1 MLRKIQRRFI
11 LAAMAAFGTVMFL
24 IVAGINLANYIQ
36 TTSRQ
41 DHLAMSLLEGHG
53 LRGPARPGKGG
64 AARAGR
70 DGAEGPYGNRDGDW
84 PEEFLEDVSGSQ
96 GGGQSG
102 ELSRAQ
108 VGSQPGELPEAQVGS
123 PSGELPG
130 ELPGGPPEGVQGK
143 IAGDPLREFMRN
155 LPGAG
160 PEAEFTIRFFTVVFD
175 SFGEVEEIS
184 RDYIA
189 SVDDETAAEY
199 GRTVFLKGRD
209 RGYFGDYRYVVRRD
223 EAGTA
228 ILFLNSSMHLQFMK
242 SLFFVSSGI
251 GIFSLLLVFL
261 LVVFFSRYAVRPYI
275 RNMERQKRFITD
287 AGHELKTPITSIA
300 TSADIAA
307 MEHEGDEWI
316 ANIQKQAA
324 RLARLA
330 GDLVALS
337 RLDEETPF
345 PEKCRFSLSDAA
357 WEAAEPFEVLAKAGG
372 KHYSQNIQENVE
384 YYGDRDSVQK
394 IISILLDNGV
404 KYSDEGGK
412 IRLDVCKRRGKVWIE
427 VFNTCSL
434 PDGADLN
441 RLFDR
446 FYRMDESRSAGT
458 GGTGIGLSMAQA
470 IAEACGG
477 RIEVRRVGENG
488 ICFKAGL

>member
-11 LAAMAAFGTVMFL
+11 LAAMAAFGTVMLL
-24 IVAGINLANYIQ
+24 IVAGINLANYVQ

-41 DHLAMSLLEGHG
+41 DRLAMVLLEGHDR
-53 LRGPARPGKGG
+53 RGGGPPGKGRLFG
-64 AARAGR
+64 GR
-70 DGAEGPYGNRDGDW
+70 PNGPDGMFGDGREDV
-84 PEEFLEDVSGSQ
+84 PGDVSG
-96 GGGQSG
+96 GAG
-102 ELSRAQ
+102 A
-108 VGSQPGELPEAQVGS
+108 VI
-123 PSGELPG
+123 
-130 ELPGGPPEGVQGK
+130 PGGWYDGGPKDDQGK
-143 IAGDPLREFMRN
+143 DSGNLTGEFMRG

-160 PEAEFTIRFFTVVFD
+160 PEAEFTTRFFTVVFD
-175 SFGEVEEIS
+175 SFGEVKEIS

-189 SVDDETAAEY
+189 SVDDETAKEY
-199 GRTVFLKGRD
+199 GRAVFLKARE
-209 RGYFGDYRYVVRRD
+209 RGYYRDYRYVVRRD
-223 EAGTA
+223 EAGTVV
-228 ILFLNSSMHLQFMK
+228 LFLNSSMHIQFMK
-242 SLFFVSSGI
+242 SLFFVSSAI
-251 GIFSLLLVFL
+251 GILSLFLVFF
-261 LVVFFSRYAVRPYI
+261 LVVFFSGYAVRPYV

-324 RLARLA
+324 RLAKLA

-345 PEKCRFSLSDAA
+345 PEKCQFSLSDAA
-357 WEAAEPFEVLAKAGG
+357 WEAAEPFGVMAKAGG
-372 KHYSQNIQENVE
+372 KQYSQNIAENVE
-384 YYGDRDSVQK
+384 FYGERDSVQK
-394 IISILLDNGV
+394 MISILLDNGV
-404 KYSDEGGK
+404 KYSDAGGR
-412 IRLDVCKRRGKVWIE
+412 IRLDVYRRRGKVWIE

-446 FYRMDESRSAGT
+446 FYRMDESRSART

-470 IAEACGG
+470 IAEAYGG
-477 RIEVRRVGENG
+477 RIEVRRVGEEG
-488 ICFKAGL
+488 ICFKVGL

>member
-41 DHLAMSLLEGHG
+41 DHLAMSLLEGHDRRG
-53 LRGPARPGKGG
+53 FLRPEKGG
-64 AARAGR
+64 PPGGVRGVHDGMPGR
-70 DGAEGPYGNRDGDW
+70 EQNG
-84 PEEFLEDVSGSQ
+84 
-96 GGGQSG
+96 
-102 ELSRAQ
+102 
-108 VGSQPGELPEAQVGS
+108 LPEKFSEDEPQGLKD
-123 PSGELPG
+123 GLPK
-130 ELPGGPPEGVQGK
+130 EVLRDLPGG
-143 IAGDPLREFMRN
+143 
-155 LPGAG
+155 G
-160 PEAEFTIRFFTVVFD
+160 PEAEFIIRFFSVAFD
-175 SFGEVEEIS
+175 SSGEVLEIS
-184 RDYIA
+184 RDYIS

-199 GRTVFLKGRD
+199 ARAVCLKNRD
-209 RGYFGDYRYVVRRD
+209 KGYYGDYRYAVRPNGT
-223 EAGTA
+223 GTA
-228 ILFLNSSMHLQFMK
+228 VLFLNSSMQLQFMW
-242 SLFFVSSGI
+242 SLFLVSSAI
-251 GIFSLLLVFL
+251 GIISLFLVFL

-357 WEAAEPFEVLAKAGG
+357 WEAAEPFAVLARAGG
-372 KHYSQNIQENVE
+372 KQYSQNIEENVE
-384 YYGDRDSVQK
+384 FYGDRDSVQK

-404 KYSDEGGK
+404 KYSDEGGE
-412 IRLDVCKRRGKVWIE
+412 IRLDLYRRRGKVWIE

-446 FYRMDESRSAGT
+446 FYRMDESRSART

-470 IAEACGG
+470 IAEAYGG
-477 RIEVRRVGENG
+477 KIEVKRAKGRG
-488 ICFKAGL
+488 ICFKVGL